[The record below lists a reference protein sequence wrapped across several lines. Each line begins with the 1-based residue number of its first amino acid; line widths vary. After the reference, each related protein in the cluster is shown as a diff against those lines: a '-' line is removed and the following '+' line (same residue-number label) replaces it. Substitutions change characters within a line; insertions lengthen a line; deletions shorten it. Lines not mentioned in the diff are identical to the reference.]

1 MNKRGYTL
9 GEIIE
14 LVMVAIV
21 ILTLIIPLIA
31 IIREIFIGH
40 SDMMT
45 ENNFKRLLLELE
57 DLDKEKS
64 DGFISVPVSISD
76 GYTVVFY
83 NKKQTESG
91 ELINK
96 YKLPKKCLDM
106 ACACLHNKAEDA
118 VNCGAMQESDFSEP
132 YSFHGASKEDENYI
146 SIMYVRLEKKG
157 DKISAKT

>member
-1 MNKRGYTL
+1 MNKRAYSL

-21 ILTLIIPLIA
+21 ILTLIIRLIA

-83 NKKQTESG
+83 NKKQTESDD
-91 ELINK
+91 LINK
-96 YKLPKKCLDM
+96 YKLPKKCLNM
-106 ACACLHNKAEDA
+106 
-118 VNCGAMQESDFSEP
+118 
-132 YSFHGASKEDENYI
+132 
-146 SIMYVRLEKKG
+146 
-157 DKISAKT
+157 